1 MVCVEEWDRSFNIAI
16 KSCDSCEG
24 LCINCALCES
34 KIGLRLLDFKIF
46 IPTITGRDNFFQ
58 TTAEP
63 VKIVD
68 KLLNLIL
75 TLNCPTVSIV
85 EFVLAL
91 FAEFKFDG
99 FNLLKSPPNF
109 L

>member
-1 MVCVEEWDRSFNIAI
+1 MQCT
-16 KSCDSCEG
+16 
-24 LCINCALCES
+24 NCAQYGS
-34 KIGLRLLDFKIF
+34 KIGLRLLDFKKF
-46 IPTITGRDNFFQ
+46 IPTITGKDKFFKI
-58 TTAEP
+58 TAEP

-85 EFVLAL
+85 EFALAP